1 MNSLFRKAR
10 DFRIKK
16 KKKKKY
22 DFKLPYLITANHN
35 AVEELIK

>member
-16 KKKKKY
+16 KKKKY
-22 DFKLPYLITANHN
+22 DFNLPYLTTANHN